1 MGCFYMNGLA
11 ECKDVSNVHL
21 CQMHLLEKIEK
32 LEVKLSALSYSN
44 VLQDELQKE
53 IKDVYM
59 ELQQI
64 KSQIAE
70 YRHKLTSFEIHIIGA
85 QRTIKQEQN
94 GFKLFCVFG
103 SITILV
109 GSICEFGKSLIKN

>member
-1 MGCFYMNGLA
+1 MFTMEGLA
-11 ECKDVSNVHL
+11 ECKDVSDVHL
-21 CQMHLLEKIEK
+21 CQMFLLEKIEK
-32 LEVKLSALSYSN
+32 LESRLNALSCSN
-44 VLQDELQKE
+44 VLQDDLQKE
-53 IKDVYM
+53 IKDLKNG
-59 ELQQI
+59 LQTI

-85 QRTIKQEQN
+85 QSTIKQEQN

-103 SITILV
+103 GITILV